1 MARHEPPDHSRG
13 DERTLGGYM
22 AVHAR
27 PAAFEGADGRSYTVA
42 IETDETGERARPV
55 GGYLL
60 FVRWG
65 GEQPEITGHLETP
78 FLAWGATAQEA
89 MQAIGT
95 LSLHEVKRQLDELVT
110 ANAPSSRPWW
120 DAMRDEGTEHE
131 S

>member
-1 MARHEPPDHSRG
+1 
-13 DERTLGGYM
+13 M

-55 GGYLL
+55 GAYLL

-65 GEQPEITGHLETP
+65 GEQPEITGHIETP
-78 FLAWGATAQEA
+78 FLAWGASVDEVTQAVGALSLLEVKKQLDLLVGGQAKPSRQWWEA
-89 MQAIGT
+89 MR
-95 LSLHEVKRQLDELVT
+95 E
-110 ANAPSSRPWW
+110 
-120 DAMRDEGTEHE
+120 EGPERG

>member
-42 IETDETGERARPV
+42 IETDETGERTRPV
-55 GGYLL
+55 GGYLF
-60 FVRWG
+60 FVCWG
-65 GEQPEITGHLETP
+65 GEQPAVTGHLETP
-78 FLAWGATAQEA
+78 FLAWGSTVEEAT
-89 MQAIGT
+89 QAIGA
-95 LSLHEVKRQLDELVT
+95 LSLHEVKRQLDLLVT
-110 ANAPSSRPWW
+110 ANAPSTRPWW
-120 DAMRDEGTEHE
+120 DAMRDEGTEHD